1 MATRYHVGYTSNS
14 MLINNKELILLEVLN
29 LKKYFPIK
37 KGILQREIA
46 QIKAVDAI
54 NFTIKIGF
62 FIS

>member
-54 NFTIKIGF
+54 NFTIKIW
-62 FIS
+62 